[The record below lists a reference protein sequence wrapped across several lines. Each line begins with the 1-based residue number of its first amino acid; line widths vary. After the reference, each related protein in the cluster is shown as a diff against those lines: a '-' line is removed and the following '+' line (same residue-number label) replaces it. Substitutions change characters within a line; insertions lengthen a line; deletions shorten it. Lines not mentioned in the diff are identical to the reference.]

1 MPARTPAELLSD
13 ASLGPEEDAWT
24 QPVELKGFGFLG
36 SGCGFLGLGRF
47 RLLNSKTR

>member
-13 ASLGPEEDAWT
+13 ASLRPEEDAWT

-36 SGCGFLGLGRF
+36 E
-47 RLLNSKTR
+47 RLRTFFFVRAVQVTELQN